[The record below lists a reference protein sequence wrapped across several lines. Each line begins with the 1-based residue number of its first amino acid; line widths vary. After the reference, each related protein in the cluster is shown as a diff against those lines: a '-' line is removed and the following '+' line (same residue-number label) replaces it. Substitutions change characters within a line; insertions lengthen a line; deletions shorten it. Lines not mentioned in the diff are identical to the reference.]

1 MSPRNTVEGAAE
13 TRETILTEAVARGS
27 VEGLEG
33 ITIGKLATSLHM
45 SKAGVIGHFGNKE
58 ALQLAALD
66 AAVTTFR
73 AEIWEP
79 LAERPEGITRLR
91 AISRAWLSHLEGDT
105 FPGGCFLTAAAAE
118 FDGRP
123 GPVRDAVASTLA
135 LWERTLA
142 RDARAAIE
150 AGDLPADSDP
160 IQIAFELNGIA
171 MAVNQ
176 GRQLRGDG
184 LAAKRGRA
192 AMKRLL
198 ASS

>member
-1 MSPRNTVEGAAE
+1 MSPRNTVQGAAE

-27 VEGLEG
+27 VDGLEG
-33 ITIGKLATSLHM
+33 ITIGKLATSLRM

-66 AAVTTFR
+66 AAVRTFR
-73 AEIWEP
+73 TEVWEP
-79 LAERPEGITRLR
+79 VAERPEGITRLR
-91 AISRAWLSHLEGDT
+91 AIARAWIAHLEGDA

-123 GPVRDAVASTLA
+123 GPVRDAVAATLT

-142 RDARAAIE
+142 QEVRAAVD

-160 IQIAFELNGIA
+160 IQLAFEMNGIA

-198 ASS
+198 RS